1 MILVRNV
8 FQAKFGKA
16 DELVAIF
23 KEMRQVLSEPANNQ
37 RILTDLS
44 GPFYTVVLEAEVESL
59 AEWERSRAEMFSNPQ
74 FGAVFARTI
83 DLVDSGRAEY
93 YTIEA

>member
-16 DELVAIF
+16 DELVSVFIQ
-23 KEMRQVLSEPANNQ
+23 MQQVLSEAADNQ

-44 GPFYTVVLEAEVESL
+44 GPFYTVVLETEVESL
-59 AEWERSRAEMFSNPQ
+59 AEWERGRAEMFANPE

-83 DLVDSGRAEY
+83 DLVESGHAEY

>member
-8 FQAKFGKA
+8 FQAKFGKS

-23 KEMRQVLSEPANNQ
+23 KQMLQVMSEPVNNQ

-44 GPFYTVVLEAEVESL
+44 GPFYTVVLEAQVESL
-59 AEWERSRAEMFSNPQ
+59 AEWERSRAEMFTNPQ

-83 DLVDSGRAEY
+83 DLVESGHAEY
-93 YTIEA
+93 YTIET

>member
-16 DELVAIF
+16 DELVAVF
-23 KEMRQVLSEPANNQ
+23 KQAQQVLSETAANQ

-44 GPFYTVVLEAEVESL
+44 GPFHTVVLETQFENL
-59 AEWERSRAEMFSNPQ
+59 AEWERSRAEMFTNPQ
-74 FGAVFARTI
+74 LGAVFARTN
-83 DLVDSGRAEY
+83 DLVESGHAEY
-93 YTIEA
+93 YTIET